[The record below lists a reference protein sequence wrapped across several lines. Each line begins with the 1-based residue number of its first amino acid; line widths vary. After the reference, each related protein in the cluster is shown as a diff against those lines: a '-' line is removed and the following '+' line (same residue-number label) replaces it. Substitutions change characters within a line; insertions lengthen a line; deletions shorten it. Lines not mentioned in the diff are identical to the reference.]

1 MKNTL
6 SSRIPCLVLLSTLW
20 SCEVFAENTPSDG
33 LPNKSENNQDRI
45 TEEVYVTGSR
55 NPLSNTA
62 STFPLLTLDSKD
74 LSLATKPVL
83 ADVLNRLPSAGVP
96 LTSQTTTNFGF
107 FAPGISSVDLRNLSP
122 TRTLVLVNGRR
133 YVGGDSERP
142 NVVDLNSIPSAM
154 VERIEVVT
162 GGVSAVYGS
171 EAVAGVVNIITK
183 QDFTGTHLDAQWG
196 QSSEGDGTEKSVSLT
211 SGFDFNDNAGHV
223 TLNLGYTELDE
234 VYSRDRAFS
243 ANDEFLGDFQDYSV
257 YTPQGTI
264 TADNANFFTAG
275 DNGLWT
281 APFDVAS
288 DGFNRADYRLLSVP
302 LSRESFALNTDYAF
316 SDHLNSFVELGY
328 TSTDSFSQVEPTG
341 AGAVFGHLLFSDHP
355 SIPAEALTTLT
366 DFYGELPGVVTFTR
380 RLPELG
386 PVRAEQER
394 TTQRIAFGFDGD
406 INGWLWDT
414 YYQWGQNERNQT
426 TQGNYNIPSFQ
437 NGLDVEVNPS
447 NEGDGGLRCI
457 DVQARAEGCV
467 PIDVFSVGGISDEAI
482 DYVSIPSFDSST
494 IEQEVFSMTLR
505 GHVENILP
513 AGDIGLVTGFEWRQ
527 ESLKTK
533 ADEFALAGV
542 SSSNTIAAEIDE
554 DYEVSEVYAEL
565 KLPILSNTGGIKYW
579 GADLAYR
586 YADYTTVGTHG
597 SWQFGLNLALDK
609 YFSFRAMVSES
620 VRAPNIVELYD
631 SGVFSGISFFDPCE
645 IGGTGST
652 EANCANLGIPTD
664 YVSGPFGGFSAGLV
678 SGNEDL
684 EEETADTMTIGVSF
698 MPMDSLS
705 IAFDYFDISVD
716 NAIEQETPQIKLN
729 QCYASDDFPN
739 SASCIGIV
747 RDGAESNYLISRLDI
762 SLQNIGAL
770 ETKGWD
776 LAVSYNTDALGGS
789 LSMNALVTRTID
801 WESTVYGD
809 TFTKLE
815 EPGYQKWKANTQL
828 AYRKDAVTFTWAT
841 RYLGNGV
848 VDNTFD
854 TSIWPANEDLPSVWY
869 HDYNVRFNLKD
880 KARYTFVVGLNNATD
895 KKPPYIPSPSFNNIS
910 GSNTAAGVYDVV
922 GRFFYVGAEVS
933 F

>member
-6 SSRIPCLVLLSTLW
+6 SSRIPSLVLLSALW
-20 SCEVFAENTPSDG
+20 SSEVFAENG
-33 LPNKSENNQDRI
+33 ASENQSKNNQDRI

-55 NPLSNTA
+55 NPLSSA
-62 STFPLLTLDSKD
+62 SSTFPLLTIGAED
-74 LSLATKPVL
+74 LSLTTKPLV
-83 ADVLNRLPSAGVP
+83 ADVLNRLPSAGAP

-142 NVVDLNSIPSAM
+142 NVVDLNSIPAAM

-183 QDFTGTHLDAQWG
+183 QDFTGTRIDVQWG
-196 QSSEGDGTEKSVSLT
+196 QSSEGDGDEKSVSLT
-211 SGFDFNDNAGHV
+211 TGFDFSDNAGHV

-275 DNGLWT
+275 DDGLWT
-281 APFDVAS
+281 APFNVAS

-302 LSRESFALNTDYAF
+302 LTRESFVLNTDYAF
-316 SDHLNSFVELGY
+316 SDQLNSFVEFGY
-328 TSTDSFSQVEPTG
+328 TATDSFSQVEPTG

-366 DFYGELPGVVTFTR
+366 EFYGELPGIVTFTR

-386 PVRAEQER
+386 PIRAEQER
-394 TTQRIAFGFDGD
+394 TTQRIAFGFDGE
-406 INGWLWDT
+406 INGWLWDS
-414 YYQWGQNERNQT
+414 YYQWGQNERKQT
-426 TQGNYNIPSFQ
+426 TQGNYNLVSFQ
-437 NGLDVEVNPS
+437 SGLDIEADPDS
-447 NEGDGGLRCI
+447 EGAFRCL
-457 DVQARAEGCV
+457 DAQARAEGCV
-467 PIDVFSVGGISDEAI
+467 PIDVFSSGGISDSVLNYIA
-482 DYVSIPSFDSST
+482 IPSFDSSV
-494 IEQEVFSMTLR
+494 IEQEVFSTTLR
-505 GHVENILP
+505 GQLENILP
-513 AGDIGLVTGFEWRQ
+513 AGNIGLVTGFEWRQ
-527 ESLKTK
+527 ESLKSK

-542 SSSNTIAAEIDE
+542 SSSNAIAAEIDE

-565 KLPILSNTGGIKYW
+565 KLPIVSDSAGVKYF
-579 GADLAYR
+579 GADFAYR

-597 SWQFGLNLALDK
+597 SWQLGVNLALDK
-609 YFSFRAMVSES
+609 LFSFRAMVSES

-631 SGVFSGISFFDPCE
+631 PGVMTGIEFFDPCE
-645 IGGTGST
+645 VGGSGST
-652 EANCANLGIPTD
+652 ETNCSSLGIPTD
-664 YVSGPFGGFSAGLV
+664 YVSGPFGGFAPGLV

-684 EEETADTMTIGVSF
+684 EEETADTLSIGVSF
-698 MPMDSLS
+698 APVDALS
-705 IAFDYFDISVD
+705 VSFDYFDISID
-716 NAIEQETPQIKLN
+716 NAIETVNPQIKLN
-729 QCYASDDFPN
+729 QCYAADDFPDN
-739 SASCIGIV
+739 DSCIGIV
-747 RDGAESNYLISRLDI
+747 RGGVESNYLVSQLDI
-762 SLQNIGAL
+762 DLQNIGIL

-776 LAVSYNTDALGGS
+776 LAVNYNTDVMGGD
-789 LSMNALVTRTID
+789 LSMNLLVTRTID
-801 WESTVYGD
+801 WESTIYNEP
-809 TFTKLE
+809 FSKLD

-841 RYLGNGV
+841 RYLGSGA
-848 VDNTFD
+848 VDNNFD

-869 HDYNVRFNLKD
+869 HDYNVRFHLKD
-880 KARYTFVVGLNNATD
+880 RASYTFIVGLNNATD
-895 KKPPYIPSPSFNNIS
+895 KKPPYIPSPSFNNVS